1 MTIVKKWLTRL
12 RKNVK
17 SIWLPL
23 YGPCKGVSAESINSA
38 SKKPICKETLDELHM
53 VWIVRLVRYIPSLDD
68 PNTGRFRHTSL
79 IFHEEP
85 TREMIDDRLTTIFGY
100 SDEDI
105 QYTFVE
111 RIESWMHIVTS
122 DTQKG

>member
-1 MTIVKKWLTRL
+1 
-12 RKNVK
+12 
-17 SIWLPL
+17 
-23 YGPCKGVSAESINSA
+23 
-38 SKKPICKETLDELHM
+38 M

-68 PNTGRFRHTSL
+68 PNTGQFRHTSL

-85 TREMIDDRLTTIFGY
+85 TRAMIDDRLATTFGY

-111 RIESWMHIVTS
+111 RIESWMHIVSS
-122 DTQKG
+122 DRSK

>member
-1 MTIVKKWLTRL
+1 MTIAKKWLIRL
-12 RKNVK
+12 CKNVK
-17 SIWLPL
+17 STLLPL
-23 YGPCKGVSAESINSA
+23 YSPCNRMTESINSV
-38 SKKPICKETLDELHM
+38 SKKLVRKETLDELHM

-111 RIESWMHIVTS
+111 RIESWMHIVSS
-122 DTQKG
+122 DSTK